1 MHSLLS
7 LSYQIG
13 NRIKRNNT
21 EIIENDS
28 LINLKNINNEQNVE
42 HTLQL
47 DYSHPI
53 NDHLIEVGTKM
64 IIRDQEMDYQT
75 DSDSNAFV
83 FPNEIFNYTQTVNAF
98 YLSSSLQLAN
108 DYSLLLGTRY
118 ELTNIKGDWE
128 NGTNTP
134 FDTTY
139 HNILPNL
146 TINPL
151 F

>member
-75 DSDSNAFV
+75 DSASRIIRSASF
-83 FPNEIFNYTQTVNAF
+83 IFSF
-98 YLSSSLQLAN
+98 SLSVIA
-108 DYSLLLGTRY
+108 
-118 ELTNIKGDWE
+118 LTSVR
-128 NGTNTP
+128 
-134 FDTTY
+134 
-139 HNILPNL
+139 
-146 TINPL
+146 
-151 F
+151 